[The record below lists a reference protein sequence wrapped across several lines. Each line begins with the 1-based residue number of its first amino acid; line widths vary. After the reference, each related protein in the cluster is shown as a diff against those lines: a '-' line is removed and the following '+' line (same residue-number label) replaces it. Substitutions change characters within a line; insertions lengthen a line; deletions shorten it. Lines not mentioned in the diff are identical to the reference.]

1 MESQRKRRRILA
13 TRWLCYVLILLG
25 AAALQTTPGLFTI
38 GEFKPY
44 FILAVCLA
52 VAFQEGEFY
61 GALFGAVGGLLWD
74 YTAGRT
80 VGMLGISMLFLCFLC
95 SVLVQ
100 LYLKPS
106 RINFFLLNLA
116 CGFVLLSMDFLFH
129 DLMRGYASAGRRYLL
144 VILPEVLV
152 SAVLSPLI
160 LRLVRRVSRKYTLEE
175 S

>member
-1 MESQRKRRRILA
+1 MEAQRKRRRQLMIHWMLYFLLL
-13 TRWLCYVLILLG
+13 LC
-25 AAALQTTPGLFTI
+25 AAALQTMPGFLTI
-38 GEFKPY
+38 GSFKPY

-80 VGMLGISMLFLCFLC
+80 FGMLGIGILFLCFLV

-106 RINFFLLNLA
+106 SVNFFLLNLA
-116 CGFVLLSMDFLFH
+116 CGWLLLSTDFLFN
-129 DLMRGYASAGRRYLL
+129 DLMRGYANAARRYAV
-144 VILPEVLV
+144 VILPEIVV
-152 SAVLSPLI
+152 SSLLAPLI
-160 LRLVRRVSRKYTLEE
+160 LLLVRRIAARLSPEE
-175 S
+175 